1 VSEPE
6 SAPPAA
12 PPDDAAPPLTA
23 DALEERLSRPTP
35 GVLGVLERCGGDVVV
50 LGAGGKMGPSLA
62 RMARRAL
69 DLLGGAHARRRVTAV
84 SRYEGPE
91 GAARRAELAAWGV
104 ATASADLLERR
115 AVAALP
121 DAPLVV
127 YMAGLK
133 FGTSAAPAR
142 MWATNTVAP
151 ALVAE
156 RYAGAR
162 VVAFSTGN
170 VYPPSPAPG
179 RGLAEDAAL
188 TPAGEYANACVARER
203 VLEWACSRHGSPL
216 ALVRLSYAVDLRYG
230 VLVDVAER
238 VRRGE
243 PIAVHTGWVNVIW
256 QGDASAQALQC
267 FARAGDPAFAV
278 NVTGP
283 DAVSVPELARR
294 FGAVFRRVPTLVGR
308 THPDALLTDT
318 GLAQRLFG
326 PPAVSTARLI
336 EWVGE
341 WLRAGNATLGR
352 PTKFEVR
359 DGRY

>member
-1 VSEPE
+1 MTDAEP
-6 SAPPAA
+6 PR
-12 PPDDAAPPLTA
+12 DL
-23 DALEERLSRPTP
+23 DALEERLSRPTD
-35 GVLGVLERCGGDVVV
+35 GVLGVLARTEGDLVV

-62 RMARRAL
+62 RMARRAF
-69 DLLGGAHARRRVTAV
+69 DALGGAHARRRVVAA
-84 SRYEGPE
+84 SRYTAPD
-91 GAARRAELAAWGV
+91 ARRQLEAWGV
-104 ATASADLLERR
+104 ETAPVDLLDRR
-115 AVAALP
+115 SVAALP

-133 FGTSAAPAR
+133 FGVSDAPAR

-170 VYPPSPAPG
+170 VYPRTPAPG
-179 RGLAEDAAL
+179 AGAAEDHAL
-188 TPAGEYANACVARER
+188 TPVGEYANACVGRER
-203 VLEWACSRHGSPL
+203 VLEWACERAGAPL

-230 VLVDVAER
+230 VLVDLAER
-238 VRRGE
+238 VRDGAPVDVR
-243 PIAVHTGWVNVIW
+243 TGWVNVIW

-267 FARAGDPAFAV
+267 FAVAATPAFAV

-283 DAVSVPELARR
+283 EALAVADLARR
-294 FGAVFRRVPTLVGR
+294 YGRAFRRDPHLVGA
-308 THPDALLTDT
+308 TAPDALLSDT
-318 GLAQRLFG
+318 ALAQRLFG
-326 PPAVSTARLI
+326 APRVPTSQLVDWVPA
-336 EWVGE
+336 
-341 WLRAGNATLGR
+341 WLKGGGPTLGK